1 MAFYHGTARKFRIG
15 EELVPPKEHGFEIS
29 EKGRKKNLDKVFFT
43 SDVGSA
49 KIYARR
55 AVNSYG
61 GIPHIYEVEVP
72 NVDIE
77 VINPTPGTTVYAA
90 PRATIVGEVEFEKP
104 MEDIFENWREYLSEE
119 AEKLSWDEKVEK
131 YKNTLLS
138 RGGKEIEW
146 NDNDNDIGSY
156 VHGGKFW
163 DQEVVINSGLQQHC
177 HGNAACAWRAT
188 DGRLKIVTGHALDLG
203 SNEWFLHSWLYDPKS
218 DKIVEPTPLAGD
230 KKWDAYFGFQFSDD
244 DARHFTTYAGEGEW
258 ENKEDLYEN
267 WRDFFNKEPEPK
279 EERIPPIPSRYLKS
293 IRGWQWKDENWSS
306 LRSSGWTLISW
317 RTMRRPSEQ
326 PPWAI
331 RSNDPSRNVGRWVSP
346 PGDLSRDPKLFPV
359 PYILWLEQKHK
370 PWIEKVNRSLEN
382 GDMSLEGLKQLK
394 NQVLQSWSTES
405 NDKAIKKALEMAL
418 ERIKKDFLELNIK
431 YGGAKGGLSLAK
443 VPGAEGA
450 LSRPEPSEK
459 GAISLAEIWRKFLV

>member
-1 MAFYHGTARKFRIG
+1 MTFYHGTARKFRIG

-61 GIPHIYEVEVP
+61 GIPHIYEVEIP
-72 NVDIE
+72 NVEIE
-77 VINPTPGTTVYAA
+77 IINPTPGTTVFAA
-90 PRATIVGEVEFEKP
+90 PMATIVGEVEFEKP

-244 DARHFTTYAGEGEW
+244 DARHFTSYAGAGEW
-258 ENKEDLYEN
+258 ENKDDLYEN
-267 WRDFFNKEPEPK
+267 WRDFFKKEPK
-279 EERIPPIPSRYLKS
+279 EEAPIPSEYLKFLKERLPEAFIS
-293 IRGWQWKDENWSS
+293 RSRELPPAPGKYRGDSAYARVN
-306 LRSSGWTLISW
+306 SW
-317 RTMRRPSEQ
+317 VRQVHE
-326 PPWAI
+326 
-331 RSNDPSRNVGRWVSP
+331 
-346 PGDLSRDPKLFPV
+346 
-359 PYILWLEQKHK
+359 
-370 PWIEKVNRSLEN
+370 PWIKKLNRLLEN
-382 GDMSLEGLKQLK
+382 GDMSLKELKQLEI
-394 NQVLQSWSTES
+394 QVARTWSDDYTVEERWWGDPPPGVTTNEAYAS
-405 NDKAIKKALEMAL
+405 KRALDQALRIIK
-418 ERIKKDFLELNIK
+418 RDFLELYIK
-431 YGGAKGGLSLAK
+431 HGGQRGALSLAK
-443 VPGAEGA
+443 APGKTGA

>member
-1 MAFYHGTARKFRIG
+1 MTFYHGTARKFRIG
-15 EELVPPKEHGFEIS
+15 EALVPPKEHGFEIS

-104 MEDIFENWREYLSEE
+104 MEDIF
-119 AEKLSWDEKVEK
+119 
-131 YKNTLLS
+131 
-138 RGGKEIEW
+138 
-146 NDNDNDIGSY
+146 
-156 VHGGKFW
+156 
-163 DQEVVINSGLQQHC
+163 
-177 HGNAACAWRAT
+177 
-188 DGRLKIVTGHALDLG
+188 
-203 SNEWFLHSWLYDPKS
+203 
-218 DKIVEPTPLAGD
+218 
-230 KKWDAYFGFQFSDD
+230 
-244 DARHFTTYAGEGEW
+244 
-258 ENKEDLYEN
+258 EN

>member
-1 MAFYHGTARKFRIG
+1 MAFYHGTARKFKIG

-293 IRGWQWKDENWSS
+293 IRGWQHDPNVWDYYRKRPNWLKGWEPAGRAGGPKSGSS
-306 LRSSGWTLISW
+306 KWALKKGHYGAWEKSARYKKRDYSQ
-317 RTMRRPSEQ
+317 RPE
-326 PPWAI
+326 
-331 RSNDPSRNVGRWVSP
+331 V
-346 PGDLSRDPKLFPV
+346 FPV
-359 PYILWLEQKHK
+359 PFILWLKTKHE
-370 PWIEKVNRSLEN
+370 PWIEEVNKSLES
-382 GDMSLEGLKQLK
+382 GDMSIEGLKQLK
-394 NQVLQSWSTES
+394 KDVLQNWSTES

-443 VPGAEGA
+443 VPDA
-450 LSRPEPSEK
+450 K
-459 GAISLAEIWRKFLV
+459 GGLSLAEIWRKFLV